1 MSKIKKLLERKVR
14 LNLADVKELTKL
26 IEGKVDVGELFT
38 YVKDI
43 IGEIDLTTPISDQ
56 ISLINAQ
63 GTLLNKILGLGLTD
77 EQKDKLLVEFKNKA
91 YKIAKARKDAFT
103 ADPTATGKLPQ
114 VCSVRY
120 DEGRVITEQFL
131 LEREAIF
138 GQKNLLLIIDMQ
150 NDFASHGGSLYVMG
164 GEEANA
170 NLISFIRLNRK
181 KISEILLTRDDHYH
195 TQIGMSH
202 AWLDKNNRLVDPFTK
217 ITALQV
223 EKGEYKP
230 RYMEK
235 QYAITYLKAI
245 EAKGAQHTLWPN
257 HCIHGSYG
265 QQFSGELI
273 QALQEWSEVHNGLH
287 YKTVDKGY
295 RDEAEMYSVFS
306 YADGSFPEFRKNLLD
321 NIANAGF
328 DKIFIAGLAK
338 DICVAESVK
347 DLVEDGRFK
356 NKLVF
361 LNHCMTSINN
371 KATSLKIYDKAI
383 KDYGAQYYKG

>member
-1 MSKIKKLLERKVR
+1 MSKIKELLERKVR

-43 IGEIDLTTPISDQ
+43 IGEIDLTTSISDQ

-63 GTLLNKILGLGLTD
+63 GSLLNKILGLGLTD
-77 EQKDKLLVEFKNKA
+77 EQKDKLLVKFKNEA
-91 YKIAKARKDAFT
+91 YKIAKARKNAYI
-103 ADPTATGKLPQ
+103 ADPIATGKLPQ

-131 LEREAIF
+131 LEKEAIF
-138 GQKNLLLIIDMQ
+138 GQKNLLLVIDMQ

-170 NLISFIRLNRK
+170 NLISFIRLNRR

-202 AWLDKNNRLVDPFTK
+202 AWLDKNDRLVDPFTK

-235 QYAITYLKAI
+235 QNAITYLKAI
-245 EAKGAQHTLWPN
+245 EAKGAQHTLWPD

-273 QALQEWSEVHNGLH
+273 QALQEWSEVHNALH
-287 YKTVDKGY
+287 YKTIDKGY

-361 LNHCMTSINN
+361 LNHCMASINN
-371 KATSLKIYDKAI
+371 KATSLKIYDTAI